1 MNLQL
6 HDLRRVLR
14 QYSSS
19 IYHGAEGRFDR
30 LVPIAYRAARARFKY
45 GIGPIPFSV
54 LQLSAIPEGRWL
66 EYVLDNNEFKR
77 DLQRMSPPEMHR
89 LAYNKVLF
97 FEHCLRQGLPAITI
111 ICRVGGSPDP
121 LGTVVPHV
129 NSVEQFGAI
138 LQAAPERLFIKP
150 IDGAHAEGAFLAL
163 HADGRC
169 EFLPREREQTLEG
182 LYHYL
187 HDQQNDHSGFIVQ
200 RQERPHERMKPFAS
214 ANALPSVRVVTVSAK
229 DGPRILFACLKIPV
243 GTSISDNFSDGAGGN
258 LLAGVDIETGVLTA
272 ARGSL
277 RKDWPVMVTRET
289 HPDTGHL
296 ITGSRLP
303 LWDSIA
309 ELALRAQASVPRFKS
324 VGWDIAPTESGVV
337 LIEANSGYDMSV
349 LQVAHQRGLKAEL
362 LAGLAL

>member
-1 MNLQL
+1 L
-6 HDLRRVLR
+6 
-14 QYSSS
+14 
-19 IYHGAEGRFDR
+19 
-30 LVPIAYRAARARFKY
+30 KY

-54 LQLSAIPEGRWL
+54 LQFAKIPERCWL
-66 EYVLDNNEFKR
+66 EYVLDNDEFKR
-77 DLQRMSPPEMHR
+77 DLQRRSPREMHR

-97 FEHCLRQGLPAITI
+97 FEHCLRHELPAITI
-111 ICRVGGSPDP
+111 VCRVGGSPDL
-121 LGTVVPHV
+121 LGAVVPHAR
-129 NSVEQFGAI
+129 SAEQFASI
-138 LQAAPERLFIKP
+138 LQSAPERLFIKP
-150 IDGAHAEGAFLAL
+150 IDGAHAEGAFLAR
-163 HADGRC
+163 HSGRRC
-169 EFLPREREQTLEG
+169 EFLPRERKQTLEG

-187 HDQQNDHSGFIVQ
+187 QDQQRDHSGFILQ
-200 RQERPHERMKPFAS
+200 RQERPHELIKPFAS
-214 ANALPSVRVVTVSAK
+214 PNALPSVRVVTVFAE
-229 DGPRILFACLKIPV
+229 DAPRILFACLKIPV

-258 LLAGVDIETGVLTA
+258 LLAGIDIETGVLTA

-277 RKDWPVMVTRET
+277 RRDWPVMVSRET

-337 LIEANSGYDMSV
+337 LVEANSGYDMSV

-362 LAGLAL
+362 RAGLSL